1 MTCWWSESFCVNK
14 LTLMNI
20 LLITTIVVFN
30 LFYLSTKSLLL
41 GMKCVS
47 KHQDSQ
53 IFGLQLNKY
62 MGNFQPL
69 EVVGRGSETQL
80 QVADNLNKLRISRVK
95 SFE

>member
-1 MTCWWSESFCVNK
+1 
-14 LTLMNI
+14 
-20 LLITTIVVFN
+20 
-30 LFYLSTKSLLL
+30 
-41 GMKCVS
+41 MKYVS

-80 QVADNLNKLRISRVK
+80 QVADNLNKLRISRL
-95 SFE
+95 